1 MCGIAGQAEIAG
13 TSRALRDNA
22 AVSSAAASLI
32 HRGPDDEGH
41 FEDGRVAL
49 GHRRLSILDL
59 SAAGRQPM
67 SNETGDVWVTYNG
80 EIYNY
85 RELRGELAAGGH
97 VFRSDSDTEV
107 LVHGYEEWGIE
118 GLLGRLRGMFAFGLY
133 DAKAA
138 GAVSGDRDYLFL
150 ARDPL
155 GIKPLYYAELPDGGL
170 VFASE
175 VKALARCGAVSTEAD
190 PVAVAAFLCLGSIPW
205 PRTWLK
211 QVKCLPPGQVMHAG
225 RRGFRI
231 GKYDRKD
238 ASASSVDPKDLGSLL
253 EDTVRRHLVADVPVG
268 IFLSGGVDSA
278 GIAALARRSGHREV
292 HTLTIAFD
300 ESEFNEAA
308 PARRFAEH
316 FRTEHRE
323 TLVTEADFARE
334 LPAILQAMDQP
345 TNDGVNTYFV
355 SKAAREAGLK
365 VVLSGLG
372 GDEVFLGYPHYRA
385 LADRRGLLRAFAGSP
400 EILRTA
406 GCGLASAWG
415 ALRGRENWQRFG
427 YLPRRPPDEG
437 LYLLMRGFFPPVQA
451 ARLLDADR
459 KTVDE
464 ALDETFAAVRNGEAQ
479 SGTAGAG
486 AFQRHEMKRYLHDQL
501 LRDSDVFS
509 MAHSIELR
517 VPYLDSALVDAV
529 ARIDAGDKIN
539 KELNKPLLVQ
549 AIDDPLVTEAAR
561 RPKWGFTF
569 PFARWMKSQADPLE
583 ELATGGNLLSR
594 PAVKQT
600 WQDFRRGRLH
610 WSRAWSTA
618 VLAQT
623 GLNRV

>member
-1 MCGIAGQAEIAG
+1 MCGIAGRAEIAG
-13 TSRALRDNA
+13 TRRALRDS
-22 AVSSAAASLI
+22 AVVPAAAASLI

-59 SAAGRQPM
+59 SGAGRQPM

-85 RELRGELAAGGH
+85 RELRKELAAAGH

-107 LVHGYEEWGIE
+107 LVHGFEEWGIE
-118 GLLGRLRGMFAFGLY
+118 GLLRRLRGMFAFGLY

-138 GAVSGDRDYLFL
+138 GSRSGDGEYFFL

-155 GIKPLYYAELPDGGL
+155 GIKPLYYSELPDGGL

-190 PVAVAAFLCLGSIPW
+190 PVAIAAFLCLGSIPW

-211 QVKCLPPGQVMHAG
+211 QVKCLPPGQLMRAG
-225 RRGFRI
+225 PRGVRI
-231 GKYDRKD
+231 ARYSRKEPS
-238 ASASSVDPKDLGSLL
+238 ASAAPAEALGSLL

-292 HTLTIAFD
+292 HTLTITFD
-300 ESEFNEAA
+300 EDEFNEAG

-385 LADRRGLLRAFAGSP
+385 LADRRNLLRVFAGCP

-437 LYLLMRGFFPPVQA
+437 LYLLMRGFFPPAQV
-451 ARLLDADR
+451 ARLLDADV
-459 KTVDE
+459 KTVDD
-464 ALDETFAAVRNGEAQ
+464 ALEETFAGVRNGQPSSNAR
-479 SGTAGAG
+479 GAD
-486 AFQRHEMKRYLHDQL
+486 AFQHHEMTRYLHDQL

-517 VPYLDSALVDAV
+517 VPYLDSVLVDAV
-529 ARIDAGDKIN
+529 GRIDTGDKIAPA
-539 KELNKPLLVQ
+539 LNKPLLVR
-549 AIDDPLVTEAAR
+549 AIDDPLVSEAAR
-561 RPKWGFTF
+561 RRKRGFTF
-569 PFARWMKSQADPLE
+569 PFARWMRSQADSLE
-583 ELATGGNLLSR
+583 ELALAKSLLAR
-594 PAVKQT
+594 PAVKRT
-600 WQDFRRGRLH
+600 WQDFRQGRLH

-618 VLAQT
+618 VLA
-623 GLNRV
+623 RPV